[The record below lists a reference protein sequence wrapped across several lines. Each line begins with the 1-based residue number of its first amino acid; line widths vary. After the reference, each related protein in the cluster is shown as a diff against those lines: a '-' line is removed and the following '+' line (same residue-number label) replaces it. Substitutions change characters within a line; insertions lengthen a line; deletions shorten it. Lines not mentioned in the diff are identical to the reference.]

1 MLGGSDGGRD
11 SRTDRN
17 IERQTCI
24 HRERHRETERQGHRD
39 KTILFTNYART
50 RTHAH
55 RQQTAMK
62 LRLAV
67 ENKLSSVESL
77 EDALRRNTSSHK
89 QGVRGRRG
97 GKGRKRVEGD
107 RVRGLAGRYSIDLT
121 LLGMLINLADAIDG
135 A

>member
-1 MLGGSDGGRD
+1 
-11 SRTDRN
+11 
-17 IERQTCI
+17 
-24 HRERHRETERQGHRD
+24 
-39 KTILFTNYART
+39 
-50 RTHAH
+50 
-55 RQQTAMK
+55 MK

-121 LLGMLINLADAIDG
+121 LLGMLINLADAIYG